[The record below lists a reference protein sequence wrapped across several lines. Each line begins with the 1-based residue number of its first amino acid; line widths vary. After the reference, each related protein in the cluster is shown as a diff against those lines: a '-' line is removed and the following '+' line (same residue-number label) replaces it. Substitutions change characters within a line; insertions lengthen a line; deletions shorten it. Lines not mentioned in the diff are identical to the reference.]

1 MLYCKKQ
8 VNEKITKQKQR
19 WYFVILAKEF
29 VNNCSYRFTLYGESF
44 ILFKDEDKKLVCY
57 RLPLYEE
64 TKFSNDACVQPFLA
78 LEKQEIIWLWRGESE
93 LANENLIPVM
103 NNL

>member
-1 MLYCKKQ
+1 MLYPKKKA
-8 VNEKITKQKQR
+8 NTKISKSRQG
-19 WYFVILAKEF
+19 WYFIMFAKDF
-29 VNNCSYRFTLYGESF
+29 IDNCPYRFTLYGEPF
-44 ILFKDEDKKLVCY
+44 ILYKNRDRKLVCY

-64 TKFSNDACVQPFLA
+64 TKFFNDACVQPFLA
-78 LEKQEIIWLWRGESE
+78 LEKQEIIWLWRGKSE